1 MASTP
6 SLTLSDYLEKQP
18 GTSFRRLYQ
27 QPSTT
32 LAIFR
37 RMLPSLAKAF
47 VRMMLYLDG
56 PLLLDTLDTMV
67 APDAKRQK
75 DQALSILRAL
85 HIVQITAASRDKP
98 QEIMLTA
105 NFKNS
110 FRLALEGGGQQN
122 SFGVPSVKP
131 VAADMDIGFLDRF
144 ARRKWEDILHYVVN
158 SVGMTHS
165 RGAGDGV
172 PESLSSGGGGM
183 GGSGSNG
190 SGPKSTVKEL
200 LLAGRLVERR
210 PGMPGGVG
218 ITQTGF
224 TFLLQAANAQVWTLL
239 LQWLEAVDQQQRA
252 ERDGH
257 GGGGSGG
264 GGGVDSV
271 DMLSFLFMLST
282 LELGRAY
289 DTNALTEPRRNML
302 PSLMDFGL
310 VYIPP
315 HDRAQ
320 YFPTRLATT
329 LTGGGGAGGA
339 LDSTGTGNAGGGG
352 GGFRSVKAGFAAAT
366 ADSVAAAGL
375 PPVPGASGGGGGGKA
390 QGSVILETNFRVYA
404 FTSSPLQIAVLA
416 LFVKLNQR
424 FPGMV
429 AGKMSRESIRRAIS
443 YGITSDQIISY
454 LAANAHEQM
463 HRFAAAN
470 HRPVL
475 PPTVVDQ
482 IRLWELENERM
493 KSSKGFLFKDFE
505 TAREY
510 DMMAQYAD
518 EIGVL
523 VYRNDKKRHFF
534 VTKHEQLVAYL
545 KARKKADQA

>member
-1 MASTP
+1 MASPAGP

-37 RMLPSLAKAF
+37 RMLPSLAKSF
-47 VRMMLYLDG
+47 VRMLLYMDG
-56 PLLLDTLDTMV
+56 ALLLDTLDMMV
-67 APDAKRQK
+67 VPEAKRER
-75 DQALSILRAL
+75 DQALSILRSL
-85 HIVQITAASRDKP
+85 HIVQITAAVRDRP

-110 FRLALEGGGQQN
+110 FRLALEGGGSQN
-122 SFGVPSVKP
+122 SFGVPSEKP
-131 VAADMDIGFLDRF
+131 ASAETDTAFLDKF

-158 SVGMTHS
+158 SVGL
-165 RGAGDGV
+165 
-172 PESLSSGGGGM
+172 PSGPGHDAL
-183 GGSGSNG
+183 
-190 SGPKSTVKEL
+190 GPKSTVKEL
-200 LLAGRLVERR
+200 LLAGHLVESR
-210 PGMPGGVG
+210 PGRPGGVG

-239 LQWLEAVDQQQRA
+239 LQWLEAVDQQSA
-252 ERDGH
+252 GA
-257 GGGGSGG
+257 
-264 GGGVDSV
+264 VDSV

-289 DTNALTEPRRNML
+289 DTNALTESRRNML

-329 LTGGGGAGGA
+329 LTSSGAAA
-339 LDSTGTGNAGGGG
+339 LRSLST
-352 GGFRSVKAGFAAAT
+352 GFAAAST
-366 ADSVAAAGL
+366 NSVAAAGL
-375 PPVPGASGGGGGGKA
+375 PGTGAGAGAATHGTNGINGTSTSTTAAATEGR
-390 QGSVILETNFRVYA
+390 GSIILETNFRLYA
-404 FTSSPLQIAVLA
+404 YTASPLQIAVLA
-416 LFVKLNQR
+416 LFSKLSQR

-429 AGKMSRESIRRAIS
+429 AGKLTRDSVRRAIS

-463 HRFAAAN
+463 HKYAAAN

-493 KSSKGFLFKDFE
+493 KSHKGFLFKDFDS
-505 TAREY
+505 AKEY
-510 DMMAQYAD
+510 DMLAQYAD

-534 VTKHEQLVAYL
+534 VTKHEQLVTYL

>member
-1 MASTP
+1 MSSTP
-6 SLTLSDYLEKQP
+6 SLTLSDYLEKLP

-47 VRMMLYLDG
+47 VRMMLYRDG
-56 PLLLDTLDTMV
+56 PFLLETLDTMV
-67 APDAKRQK
+67 VPNAKRQK
-75 DQALSILRAL
+75 DQALSILRTL

-105 NFKNS
+105 NFKDS

-122 SFGVPSVKP
+122 SFGVPSVKS
-131 VAADMDIGFLDRF
+131 VAADTDIAFLDRF

-158 SVGMTHS
+158 SVGMTLGSGS
-165 RGAGDGV
+165 RGDSSDGT
-172 PESLSSGGGGM
+172 PGAGGGGS
-183 GGSGSNG
+183 GGN
-190 SGPKSTVKEL
+190 GPKSTVKDL

-210 PGMPGGVG
+210 MGMPGGVG
-218 ITQTGF
+218 ITQMGF

-239 LQWLEAVDQQQRA
+239 LQWLEAVDRQGAGR
-252 ERDGH
+252 EGLDGI
-257 GGGGSGG
+257 
-264 GGGVDSV
+264 DSV

-289 DTNALTEPRRNML
+289 DTNALTESRRNML

-315 HDRAQ
+315 HERASQ

-329 LTGGGGAGGA
+329 LTGSVAGGGSS
-339 LDSTGTGNAGGGG
+339 DSTGTGNSVG

-366 ADSVAAAGL
+366 VDSAAAAGL
-375 PPVPGASGGGGGGKA
+375 PPVTDADSGSGGKA
-390 QGSVILETNFRVYA
+390 QGSVILETNFRMYA

-429 AGKMSRESIRRAIS
+429 AGKMSRGSIRHAIS

-454 LAANAHEQM
+454 LAANAHAQM

-493 KSSKGFLFKDFE
+493 KSSKGFLFKDFD
-505 TAREY
+505 TVREY

-545 KARKKADQA
+545 KARKKTDQA

>member
-47 VRMMLYLDG
+47 VRMILYLDG

-67 APDAKRQK
+67 TPDAKRQK

-158 SVGMTHS
+158 SVGMTSSGS
-165 RGAGDGV
+165 RDGPDGMPSGV
-172 PESLSSGGGGM
+172 GGGG
-183 GGSGSNG
+183 GGSGG

-210 PGMPGGVG
+210 SGMPGGVG

-239 LQWLEAVDQQQRA
+239 LQWLEAVDLAGR
-252 ERDGH
+252 EGH
-257 GGGGSGG
+257 AGHN
-264 GGGVDSV
+264 GVDSV

-315 HDRAQ
+315 HERASQ

-329 LTGGGGAGGA
+329 LTGGAGGGGAS
-339 LDSTGTGNAGGGG
+339 DSTGTGNAVG

-375 PPVPGASGGGGGGKA
+375 PPVPGADSGSGGKA
-390 QGSVILETNFRVYA
+390 QGSVIIETNFRMYA

>member
-56 PLLLDTLDTMV
+56 PLLLTTLDDMV
-67 APDAKRQK
+67 VPDAKRQK

-85 HIVQITAASRDKP
+85 HIVQITAISREKP

-131 VAADMDIGFLDRF
+131 VAADMDIAFLDKF

-158 SVGMTHS
+158 SVGMGSSDGMLT
-165 RGAGDGV
+165 AGG
-172 PESLSSGGGGM
+172 
-183 GGSGSNG
+183 N
-190 SGPKSTVKEL
+190 GPKSTVKEL

-210 PGMPGGVG
+210 SGMPGGVG

-239 LQWLEAVDQQQRA
+239 LQWLEAVDQQR
-252 ERDGH
+252 
-257 GGGGSGG
+257 GGGGADS
-264 GGGVDSV
+264 VDSV

-315 HDRAQ
+315 HERASQ

-329 LTGGGGAGGA
+329 LTGSGASAG
-339 LDSTGTGNAGGGG
+339 SSGTGNPVG

-375 PPVPGASGGGGGGKA
+375 PPVAGADGVSVGKG
-390 QGSVILETNFRVYA
+390 QGSIIIETNFRMYA

-545 KARKKADQA
+545 KQKKKADQA

>member
-1 MASTP
+1 MASAP

-37 RMLPSLAKAF
+37 RMLPSLAKTF

-67 APDAKRQK
+67 APDSKRLK

-85 HIVQITAASRDKP
+85 HVVQITPAVRDKP

-110 FRLALEGGGQQN
+110 FRLALEGGGRQN

-131 VAADMDIGFLDRF
+131 VSADIDITFLDKF

-158 SVGMTHS
+158 SVGI
-165 RGAGDGV
+165 
-172 PESLSSGGGGM
+172 PSSGGGFEG
-183 GGSGSNG
+183 GGSGGGGGGG
-190 SGPKSTVKEL
+190 SAGGPKSTVKEL

-210 PGMPGGVG
+210 SGMPGGVG

-239 LQWLEAVDQQQRA
+239 LQWLEAVDQHHSLS
-252 ERDGH
+252 DG
-257 GGGGSGG
+257 GT
-264 GGGVDSV
+264 VDSV

-315 HDRAQ
+315 HERASQ

-329 LTGGGGAGGA
+329 LTGGGDADAAG
-339 LDSTGTGNAGGGG
+339 AGGGG
-352 GGFRSVKAGFAAAT
+352 GGGGLRSVKAGFAAAT

-375 PPVPGASGGGGGGKA
+375 PPVPGADSSSGRKG
-390 QGSVILETNFRVYA
+390 QGSVIIETNFRMYA

-416 LFVKLNQR
+416 LFIKLNQR

-523 VYRNDKKRHFF
+523 VYRNDNKRHFF

-545 KARKKADQA
+545 KARKKAEA

>member
-1 MASTP
+1 MTP
-6 SLTLSDYLEKQP
+6 
-18 GTSFRRLYQ
+18 
-27 QPSTT
+27 
-32 LAIFR
+32 
-37 RMLPSLAKAF
+37 
-47 VRMMLYLDG
+47 
-56 PLLLDTLDTMV
+56 
-67 APDAKRQK
+67 
-75 DQALSILRAL
+75 
-85 HIVQITAASRDKP
+85 
-98 QEIMLTA
+98 
-105 NFKNS
+105 
-110 FRLALEGGGQQN
+110 
-122 SFGVPSVKP
+122 
-131 VAADMDIGFLDRF
+131 
-144 ARRKWEDILHYVVN
+144 
-158 SVGMTHS
+158 
-165 RGAGDGV
+165 
-172 PESLSSGGGGM
+172 
-183 GGSGSNG
+183 
-190 SGPKSTVKEL
+190 
-200 LLAGRLVERR
+200 
-210 PGMPGGVG
+210 
-218 ITQTGF
+218 
-224 TFLLQAANAQVWTLL
+224 
-239 LQWLEAVDQQQRA
+239 
-252 ERDGH
+252 
-257 GGGGSGG
+257 
-264 GGGVDSV
+264 
-271 DMLSFLFMLST
+271 

-315 HDRAQ
+315 HERASQ

-329 LTGGGGAGGA
+329 LTGGGDADASASGG
-339 LDSTGTGNAGGGG
+339 GGGGG
-352 GGFRSVKAGFAAAT
+352 GGFRSVKDGFAAAT

-375 PPVPGASGGGGGGKA
+375 PPVPGADASTGRKG
-390 QGSVILETNFRVYA
+390 QGSIIMETNFRMYA

-463 HRFAAAN
+463 HRFAATH

-545 KARKKADQA
+545 KARKKAEA

>member
-1 MASTP
+1 MASPTGP

-37 RMLPSLAKAF
+37 RMLPSLAKSF
-47 VRMMLYLDG
+47 VRMLLYMDG

-67 APDAKRQK
+67 VPEAKRER

-85 HIVQITAASRDKP
+85 HIVQITTAMRDRP

-110 FRLALEGGGQQN
+110 FRLALEGGGSQN
-122 SFGVPSVKP
+122 SFGVPSEKP
-131 VAADMDIGFLDRF
+131 VSAETDTAFLDRF

-158 SVGMTHS
+158 SVGL
-165 RGAGDGV
+165 
-172 PESLSSGGGGM
+172 P
-183 GGSGSNG
+183 
-190 SGPKSTVKEL
+190 SGPGHDSQGPKNTVKEL
-200 LLAGRLVERR
+200 LLAGHLVESR
-210 PGMPGGVG
+210 PGRPGGVG

-239 LQWLEAVDQQQRA
+239 LQWLEAVDQQRQA
-252 ERDGH
+252 
-257 GGGGSGG
+257 GGA
-264 GGGVDSV
+264 VDSV

-289 DTNALTEPRRNML
+289 DTNALTEARRNML

-310 VYIPP
+310 IYIPP
-315 HDRAQ
+315 HDRASQ

-329 LTGGGGAGGA
+329 LTSSGAAA
-339 LDSTGTGNAGGGG
+339 LRSLST
-352 GGFRSVKAGFAAAT
+352 GFAAASANST
-366 ADSVAAAGL
+366 AAAGL
-375 PPVPGASGGGGGGKA
+375 PGTGTGSNNNHVGAASTANSAATTEGR
-390 QGSVILETNFRVYA
+390 GSVILETNFRLYA
-404 FTSSPLQIAVLA
+404 YTASPLQIAVLA
-416 LFVKLNQR
+416 LFSKLSQR

-429 AGKMSRESIRRAIS
+429 AGKLTRDSVRRAIS

-463 HRFAAAN
+463 HKYAAAN

-493 KSSKGFLFKDFE
+493 KSHKGFLFKDFDS
-505 TAREY
+505 AKEY
-510 DMMAQYAD
+510 DMLAQYAD

-534 VTKHEQLVAYL
+534 VTKHEQLVTYL

>member
-1 MASTP
+1 MATAP

-37 RMLPSLAKAF
+37 RMLTPLAKTF

-75 DQALSILRAL
+75 DQALSILRSL
-85 HIVQITAASRDKP
+85 HVVQITPAVRDKP

-110 FRLALEGGGQQN
+110 FRLALEGGGRQN
-122 SFGVPSVKP
+122 SFGVPSEKP
-131 VAADMDIGFLDRF
+131 VSADIDIPFLDRF

-158 SVGMTHS
+158 SVGIPGSGSTFEGGS
-165 RGAGDGV
+165 G
-172 PESLSSGGGGM
+172 SGGGGG
-183 GGSGSNG
+183 GGSG
-190 SGPKSTVKEL
+190 GPKSTVKDL

-210 PGMPGGVG
+210 TGMPGGVG

-239 LQWLEAVDQQQRA
+239 LQWLEAVDQHHA
-252 ERDGH
+252 SSDG
-257 GGGGSGG
+257 GT
-264 GGGVDSV
+264 VDSV

-289 DTNALTEPRRNML
+289 DTNALTEPRRDML

-315 HDRAQ
+315 HERASQ

-329 LTGGGGAGGA
+329 LTGGGDADAAG
-339 LDSTGTGNAGGGG
+339 AGGGG
-352 GGFRSVKAGFAAAT
+352 SGSGSGGGGLRSVKAGFAAAT

-375 PPVPGASGGGGGGKA
+375 PPVSGVDAPAARKG
-390 QGSVILETNFRVYA
+390 QGSIIMETNFRMYA

-416 LFVKLNQR
+416 LFVKLNHR

-429 AGKMSRESIRRAIS
+429 GGKMSRESIRRAIS

-463 HRFAAAN
+463 HRYAAAN

-493 KSSKGFLFKDFE
+493 KSSKGFLFKDFD
-505 TAREY
+505 TPREY
-510 DMMAQYAD
+510 ETMAQYAD

-545 KARKKADQA
+545 KARKKAEA